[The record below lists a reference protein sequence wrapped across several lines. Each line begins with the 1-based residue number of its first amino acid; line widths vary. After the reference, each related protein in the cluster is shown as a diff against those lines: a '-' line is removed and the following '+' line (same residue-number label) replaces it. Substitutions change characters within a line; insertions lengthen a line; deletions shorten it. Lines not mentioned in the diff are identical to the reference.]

1 MTSRQTIRVWLQRH
15 RATLMAS
22 LLSLSLGLAI
32 SLLAAQVLRRPPSVL
47 PSVPPIR
54 APVIPATSAPIL
66 LPAPIPPEPVEA
78 VPVAP
83 RVIATPPALTP
94 KRLAAWQQFAV
105 TAAAK
110 PPMIAVIIDDMGLDR
125 RRSEKISVLPSPL
138 TLSFMAYAGNLPDQA
153 LAAHA
158 LGHELMMHVP
168 MQPLSAAFDAGP
180 DVLTDDLPLEEVRRR
195 IDRDLDRFTGYV
207 GINNHMG
214 SRFTADPAR
223 MRIVM
228 EALHQRGLLFID
240 SLTTGKSV
248 GLAEARQAGV
258 PAASRDVFLDDVV
271 DEAAILAQLAKAEDQ
286 AKKTGS
292 AIAIGHP
299 HDATINALSRW
310 LPGLEARGITLV
322 PVTSVVGMRL
332 SGKKTDA
339 KN

>member
-1 MTSRQTIRVWLQRH
+1 
-15 RATLMAS
+15 MAG
-22 LLSLSLGLAI
+22 LLCVSLGLAI
-32 SLLAAQVLRRPPSVL
+32 SLLAAQVFRRS
-47 PSVPPIR
+47 PSVPPMP
-54 APVIPATSAPIL
+54 ASVGPATPELLL
-66 LPAPIPPEPVEA
+66 LPSPIPPEPAQVVA
-78 VPVAP
+78 IAPAGSGKSPV
-83 RVIATPPALTP
+83 LGP
-94 KRLAAWQQFAV
+94 KRLAAWQIFAV
-105 TAAAK
+105 PSPAK

-125 RRSEKISVLPSPL
+125 RRSEKILALPAPL
-138 TLSFMAYAGNLPDQA
+138 TISFMAYAGNLPDQA

-168 MQPLSAAFDAGP
+168 MQPLSASFDAGP
-180 DVLTDDLPLEEVRRR
+180 DVLTDDLPVEEVRRR

-214 SRFTADPAR
+214 SRFSANPAG

-228 EALHQRGLLFID
+228 QALRQRGLLFID

-258 PAASRDVFLDDVV
+258 PAASRDIFLDDVV

-299 HDATINALSRW
+299 HDATIAALSRW
-310 LPGLEARGITLV
+310 LPGLAARGITLV
-322 PVTSVVGMRL
+322 PVTSVVRLRL
-332 SGKKTDA
+332 SGTMTDA